1 MVFFLFLFIDFSF
14 ICSFLKIDVGEDE
27 ESEGSDSECN
37 ENLELSKIT
46 EMRLVPSDPNQCIL
60 HAIHIVHVNSKYS
73 CFLGES
79 LKYSII

>member
-1 MVFFLFLFIDFSF
+1 MCF
-14 ICSFLKIDVGEDE
+14 FLKIDVGEDE

-60 HAIHIVHVNSKYS
+60 HPMHIDHANSK
-73 CFLGES
+73 
-79 LKYSII
+79 